1 MTVEAIK
8 DEIEHLSPEGKAA
21 LAAWIVEQDLMSWD
35 EQMKADFSPGG
46 AGMALL
52 EAVDAEFREGRMMPM
67 EEVLAD
73 LGLDAEDENPG
84 PNA

>member
-1 MTVEAIK
+1 MTVDAIK
-8 DEIEHLSPEGKAA
+8 GEIERLSPEGKAA
-21 LAAWIVEQDLMSWD
+21 LAAWIVEQDLLSWD

-52 EAVDAEFREGRMMPM
+52 GEVDVEFREGRVRPM
-67 EEVLAD
+67 EEDLAG
-73 LGLDAEDENPG
+73 LGLDAEDEGAG